1 MNAYA
6 RATMDPTQDAPPPL
20 GAEVSPAPV
29 DAALEAEAARVQR
42 QRAADEVSTAMFKG
56 LVRWMLLVGGGSIA
70 AVLLKHVDAAL
81 FLAVAAMFALT
92 QSWDV
97 RDRARTGDPFTD
109 LALTP
114 GGLGIALRTL
124 VPMVV
129 PFVGAAMFASLA
141 VFTRTL
147 PRSAAHLAAL
157 QWCAAAAVVCAS
169 VAVPTLS
176 QQLARAFIRGPN
188 PGHTDRLTAS
198 IALVLLL
205 IPVPFQLLSDDLMG
219 IIKGSGQPLAD
230 VGSLVAQ
237 LIGEV
242 VFALSAVGLWVGR
255 DLRAVRERLG
265 LGGVRLR
272 HLGIAAAG
280 LAAVGGA
287 NAGMEW
293 LERTHFHTLWLR
305 DQDMT
310 RLIAGD
316 LSIGAALVLGVSAGV
331 GEELMVRGALQ
342 PRVGLA
348 WASLLFAAAHVQYT
362 WFGMLTIVLL
372 GMTLGLVR
380 KSANTTTAI
389 VVHVL
394 YDVIAALGAR

>member
-20 GAEVSPAPV
+20 GAGASPAPV
-29 DAALEAEAARVQR
+29 DAALEAEAARAQR
-42 QRAADEVSTAMFKG
+42 LLAAEDVSAAMFTG
-56 LVRWMLLVGGGSIA
+56 LMRWMLLVVGGSIA

-109 LALTP
+109 VALAP

-129 PFVGAAMFASLA
+129 PFAGAALFAGLA
-141 VFTRTL
+141 VFARSL
-147 PRSAAHLAAL
+147 PRSAAHLAGL

-169 VAVPTLS
+169 VAVPSLA
-176 QQLARAFIRGPN
+176 QRLARAFIRGPS

-205 IPVPFQLLSDDLMG
+205 IPVPFQLLSDDLLG
-219 IIKGSGQPLAD
+219 IVKGSGQPLAD

-280 LAAVGGA
+280 LAAVSGA

-293 LERTHFHTLWLR
+293 LERTQFHALWLR

-310 RLIAGD
+310 QLIAGD
-316 LSIGAALVLGVSAGV
+316 LSVAAALVLGVSAGV

-342 PRVGLA
+342 PRVGLV

-372 GMTLGLVR
+372 GMTLGVVR